1 MGILILLFVILAI
14 AYLFATILISLVMM
28 SLYKVDMFSNIK
40 VGEKTQLLKALDQSG
55 INISVRIHK
64 VYNILIGALF
74 IPVLLFSY
82 VVLTYGEIFV
92 NDAAALGFALA
103 ISLVIIFTIDF
114 VFFKTLPKI
123 LIKLRNQMLNRVEK
137 LEDLDVS
144 VYPIYLKSDLGFSK
158 ENRAVMAIVL
168 SYMIFTA
175 VLFKN
180 SYYLIIIFS
189 IIFLFTTLVA
199 LIRYFVKKVVLGL
212 R

>member
-1 MGILILLFVILAI
+1 MDILILLFVILAI

-40 VGEKTQLLKALDQSG
+40 VGEKTQLLKALDQSS

-64 VYNILIGALF
+64 VYNILIAALF
-74 IPVLLFSY
+74 IPVLLLSY
-82 VVLTYGEIFV
+82 VVLTYGELFV
-92 NDAAALGFALA
+92 NDASALGFVLM

-144 VYPIYLKSDLGFSK
+144 IYPIYLKSDLGFSK
-158 ENRAVMAIVL
+158 ENRAVMAIVV

-175 VLFKN
+175 VLFRN

-199 LIRYFVKKVVLGL
+199 LIKYFVKKVVLGL